1 MSDSIRF
8 PQTARNPLAWGA
20 TLLLAALAWIPT
32 LQQTLSMLK
41 MHMYGTMGLSLVPFL
56 LFWTLMMVG
65 MMLPS
70 LAPTISQHLA
80 SLQWQAPRFVIR
92 LSTII
97 CFLLGYLLIW
107 LLSGIPIFLLCL
119 LGNHFIRFSP
129 PLGIALGIALFVGA
143 GIYQFT
149 PLKKRILTHCYTA
162 VDCEHVHAETHV
174 MLSYGKAGMLQGLS
188 CLQYCGPLMLI
199 MIAVGL
205 MNLCWMVLLTFV
217 IFIEKVWFRG
227 GNRLSAPIGILLIMY
242 GLLAFV
248 DPALLPGLY
257 IH

>member
-1 MSDSIRF
+1 MSDSIKF

-32 LQQTLSMLK
+32 LQQTLSMLS
-41 MHMYGTMGLSLVPFL
+41 MRMYGTMGLSLLPFL
-56 LFWTLMMVG
+56 LFWMLMMVG

-80 SLQWQAPRFVIR
+80 SIQWQTPRFVTR
-92 LSTII
+92 LSTIS

-119 LGNHFIRFSP
+119 LGNDLIRSSP
-129 PLGIALGIALFVGA
+129 SLGIALGMVLFVGA

-149 PLKKRILTHCYTA
+149 PLKKRILTHCYIA
-162 VDCEHVHAETHV
+162 VDCEHIYVETH
-174 MLSYGKAGMLQGLS
+174 MILSYGKAGIRQGFS

-205 MNLCWMVLLTFV
+205 MNLFWMVLLTFV
-217 IFIEKVWFRG
+217 IFIEKIWFN
-227 GNRLSAPIGILLIMY
+227 GNRLSAPIGVLLIMY

-257 IH
+257 VH